1 MTLSVAPVTDRP
13 RTPYRD
19 PERRFRLRPLH
30 GLIIVVFG
38 VALFLPAVG
47 SRVTLSRHEVL
58 AAQPAREMVRFG
70 HWIIPTF
77 AGKPRLVK
85 PPTTGWLIALFMEVT
100 GSQSETVVRMPS
112 LISAALLALIIAS
125 LAARFGGTWAGLV
138 AGLCQLTFYYILMQG
153 RLAEADMPMA
163 TCVAMSIYC
172 FAVACVD
179 GPRPPRPSWGLQL
192 GFHFFAAAAFCFKGP
207 IGPGFIY
214 PACVMYLLL
223 RRQRRGWSFIFG
235 PGLLVFFIVSAA
247 WPLAAYH
254 EYPSITSVWRDETF
268 GRAVGDLTGEEYHAW
283 WFYFPM
289 IIMMMV
295 PWLPWTIIGIRL
307 AGYYRLLR
315 SPLATLLLSWFV
327 PGLIILSLIAW
338 KHKHYA
344 IPIMPALT
352 LPTAAGLLWW
362 LHELRHSRTIGI
374 GAAAMFFVSGCGS
387 AVLFVHS
394 YTPAGKAQITA
405 LIGVLAVGGLIVLWM
420 SARRS
425 LKGQLAAFFGTAYVV
440 CVAAQL
446 WVMPYY
452 DVYAPW
458 TALARQAAA
467 AIPPGQTT
475 YLLGLYEAQAAF
487 FLNFPMQRCD
497 TPDEIQQTFGS
508 LHHDA
513 YALTPASII
522 PQLQQLG
529 KVTPILEG
537 DVKLILPNKAQDA
550 IWLIHFEP
558 VRGGFA
564 LLGSPPLTS
573 RSQGRPAPWQ

>member
-1 MTLSVAPVTDRP
+1 LSRP
-13 RTPYRD
+13 ADPATPHYRD

-30 GLIIVVFG
+30 ALIVVVFG
-38 VALFLPAVG
+38 LALFIPVTG
-47 SRVTLSRHEVL
+47 PRVTLSRHEVL
-58 AAQPAREMVRFG
+58 AAEPAREMIRFG

-85 PPTTGWLIALFMEVT
+85 PPTTGWLIALMMEIT
-100 GSQSETVVRMPS
+100 GSQKETVIRLPS
-112 LISAALLALIIAS
+112 VISAALLALIIAA
-125 LAARFGGTWAGLV
+125 LAARYGGSVLGLV
-138 AGLCQLTFYYILMQG
+138 AGLSQLTLYYILMQG

-179 GPRPPRPSWGLQL
+179 GPRPPRPSMAHQL

-207 IGPGFIY
+207 IGPGFVY
-214 PACVMYLLL
+214 PACILYLLL
-223 RRQRRGWSFIFG
+223 RRSRHGWSFIFG
-235 PGLLVFFIVSAA
+235 PGLLLFFVISAA

-254 EYPSITSVWRDETF
+254 EYPPIAGVWRNETF
-268 GRAVGDLTGEEYHAW
+268 GRAVGDLSGEEYHAW
-283 WFYFPM
+283 WFYGPM
-289 IIMMMV
+289 IVMMMV
-295 PWLPWTIIGIRL
+295 PWLPWTIVGIRL
-307 AGYYRLLR
+307 SSYYRQWR
-315 SPLATLLLSWFV
+315 SPLATLLVSWFV
-327 PGLIILSLIAW
+327 PGLVMLSVIAW

-352 LPTAAGLLWW
+352 LPTAVGMLWW

-374 GAAAMFFVSGCGS
+374 GAAAMMFVSGCGS
-387 AVLFVHS
+387 AVLLVHRYS
-394 YTPAGKAQITA
+394 PHGRAEISA
-405 LIGVLAVGGLIVLWM
+405 LIGVLALGGLLVLWM

-425 LKGQLAAFFGTAYVV
+425 LTGQIAALFGTAYVV
-440 CVAAQL
+440 CLGAQL
-446 WVMPYY
+446 LVMPYY

-475 YLLGLYEAQAAF
+475 YLVGMYEAQAAF

-497 TPDEIQQTFGS
+497 TPDEVQQTFGS

-513 YALTPASII
+513 YALTPASMI

-529 KVTPILEG
+529 QVTPILG
-537 DVKLILPNKAQDA
+537 GNVKLSLPNKQEDA
-550 IWLIHFEP
+550 IWLVHFEP
-558 VRGGFA
+558 MRTGFA
-564 LLGSPPLTS
+564 LLGSPPLAS
-573 RSQGRPAPWQ
+573 RLQGRSAPWQ